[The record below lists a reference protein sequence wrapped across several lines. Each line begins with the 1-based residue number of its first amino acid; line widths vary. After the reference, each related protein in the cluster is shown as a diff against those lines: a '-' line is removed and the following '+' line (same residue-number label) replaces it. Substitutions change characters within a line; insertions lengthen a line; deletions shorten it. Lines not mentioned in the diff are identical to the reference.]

1 MEKKRSLD
9 SSAIHE
15 LQQRL
20 AVYEDEVSYKTLF
33 FHFFLPLK
41 SFAFSIVKSKE
52 LAEEIVSDVL
62 IEVWAR
68 RKNLTVIDDLKMYL
82 YVSVRNAS
90 LRRLKQ
96 FRKSHV
102 LSLDEVAVDFASMDQ
117 DAESILL
124 TRELAADIENAIQ
137 QLPQRCKLIFKLA
150 KEDQLKYKEIAL
162 LLNISV
168 KTIDQQIAIA
178 LKKISESLHFS
189 LKKPSSN

>member
-15 LQQRL
+15 LQQRI

-62 IEVWAR
+62 IEVWAK
-68 RKNLTVIDDLKMYL
+68 RKNLAVVDDVRMYL

-96 FRKSHV
+96 LRKSHV